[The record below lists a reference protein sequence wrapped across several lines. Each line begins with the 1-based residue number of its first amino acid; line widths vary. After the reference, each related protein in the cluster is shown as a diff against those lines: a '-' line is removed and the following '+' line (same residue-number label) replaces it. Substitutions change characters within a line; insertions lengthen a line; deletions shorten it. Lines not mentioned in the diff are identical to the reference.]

1 MAATEN
7 SHEAVVVGGGIVG
20 AALTLALHQA
30 GVDVALLERGAQPQA
45 WRAQDDDLRVY
56 AISRASARFLD
67 ELGVWPQIASR
78 RVSAYQ
84 AMCVWDEHPESALQF
99 DAAELAAPELGHIVE
114 NSLILDA
121 LWQKLE
127 AVPRYLN
134 VRVTGLDL
142 NKDTAAR
149 LTLDDGRVMTTK
161 LVLAADG
168 AESQLRLWAGIECLR
183 WNYPQQAVVCHVKT
197 ERPHGGV
204 ASQRFLAEGPLAFLP
219 LADGRSSIV
228 WSATNAEQL
237 LALSDDEFCNRLAA
251 AAQFQFGAIL
261 GTTRRVAYPLRL
273 LHASRYVQPRLALL
287 GDAAHVV
294 HPLAGQGVNMGLAD
308 AAALVDAIVQA
319 RQRSADIGALRG
331 LKRYERAR
339 KADNL
344 EMLAMTDGLQR
355 AFGLRNPAWDRAR
368 NVGMTTVN
376 RLAPLKHLLARRAT
390 GY

>member
-1 MAATEN
+1 MAATEI

-20 AALTLALHQA
+20 AALTLALHRA

-56 AISRASARFLD
+56 AISRTSARFLD
-67 ELGVWPQIASR
+67 ALGVWAEIASR
-78 RVSAYQ
+78 RISAYR
-84 AMCVWDEHPESALQF
+84 AMRVWDEHPESALQF
-99 DAAELAAPELGHIVE
+99 DAAELAVPELGHIVE
-114 NSLILDA
+114 NSLMLDA
-121 LWQKLE
+121 LWRKLE
-127 AVPRYLN
+127 LVPRYLN
-134 VRVTGLDL
+134 ACVKGLVVED
-142 NKDTAAR
+142 DAAR
-149 LTLDDGRVMTTK
+149 LTLADGRAIAAK

-204 ASQRFLAEGPLAFLP
+204 ASQRFLPEGPLAFLP

-228 WSATNAEQL
+228 WSATHAEEL
-237 LALSDDEFCNRLAA
+237 LALNDADFCNRLAA
-251 AAQFQFGAIL
+251 AVQFQFGAIL

-273 LHASRYVQPRLALL
+273 LHASRYVQPRLALV

-308 AAALVDAIVQA
+308 AAALVDVIVEA
-319 RQRSADIGALRG
+319 RKRSADIGALRG
-331 LKRYERAR
+331 LKRYERTR

-344 EMLAMTDGLQR
+344 EMLAMTDGLHR
-355 AFGLRNPAWDRAR
+355 AFGHRSAAWDRLR
-368 NVGMTTVN
+368 NAGMSAVN
-376 RLAPLKHLLARRAT
+376 RLTPLKNLLARRAA
-390 GY
+390 GS